1 MIPLLIL
8 IIVLF
13 VLAILGMI
21 WAFYKIW
28 VQNYRDKASLLN
40 ERVQTGYEISS
51 SSNVETQ
58 RASSSSKLEQF
69 LKNSSVTFFL
79 EKRMAHSGMRISSN
93 QFISICIF
101 LFIGV
106 LCLNLYSQVTFWPAL
121 IIALLIAAIPY
132 AWIALKYE
140 RRQLLLERQLPDI
153 LDFIARSMQAGH
165 DFNSALRIA
174 AQESPMPISE
184 EFQLVFDEIN
194 FGGTIHH
201 SMEGL
206 SHRIECPDVRYFSIA
221 VLINR
226 EIGGDISTLL
236 KNVASL
242 IRDRLTFKDTI
253 YAMTAEGRVS
263 AMILG
268 AMPFLIGILIFYV
281 SPGFIDVLWT
291 DPMGK
296 KMSIYGLLL
305 MIFGGIWM
313 YRLVQ
318 IKV

>member
-1 MIPLLIL
+1 MIILFISILIL
-8 IIVLF
+8 FLLSVF
-13 VLAILGMI
+13 GVI
-21 WAFYKIW
+21 WAIYKIW
-28 VQNYRDKASLLN
+28 AQNFRDKDALLSK
-40 ERVQTGYEISS
+40 RVQTGYEIVVEPSIKP
-51 SSNVETQ
+51 SNSTK
-58 RASSSSKLEQF
+58 ASKLDQF
-69 LKNSSVTFFL
+69 LQRTPITFFIA
-79 EKRMAHSGMRISSN
+79 KRLVHSGLNISTN
-93 QFISICIF
+93 HFIVISIAIF
-101 LFIGV
+101 IFIFTLG
-106 LCLNLYSQVTFWPAL
+106 LYTDITLWASF
-121 IIALLIAAIPY
+121 LLAFIVSLIPY
-132 AWIALKYE
+132 CWISLKYE
-140 RRQLLLERQLPDI
+140 RRQNLLERQLPDI

-174 AQESPMPISE
+174 AQESPMPISQ

-226 EIGGDISTLL
+226 EIGGDISSLL

-263 AMILG
+263 AMILA
-268 AMPFLIGILIFYV
+268 AMPFVIAFLIFYV

-296 KMSIYGLLL
+296 KMFIYGLLL
-305 MIFGGIWM
+305 MIFGGFWM